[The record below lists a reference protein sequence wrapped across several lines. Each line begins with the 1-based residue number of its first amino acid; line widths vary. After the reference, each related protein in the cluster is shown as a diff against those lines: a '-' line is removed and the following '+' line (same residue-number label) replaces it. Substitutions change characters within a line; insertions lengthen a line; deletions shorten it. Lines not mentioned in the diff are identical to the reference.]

1 MRVDI
6 KHLIAKGATR
16 QLVDKIRAYHQLMV
30 QQGKPRER
38 IIVQPAQLMSLMKL
52 VSNQGFVVLCCGDAI
67 VYHNHDPIDESAPE
81 YKPKPR
87 FDAGLP
93 PVSANP
99 FGLAAPAPKV
109 KEPEPMP
116 VYNINDGFD
125 DDDIPF

>member
-16 QLVDKIRAYHQLMV
+16 KLVDQVMAYARLME

-38 IIVQPAQLMSLMKL
+38 IIITRQQHDSLMRM
-52 VSNQGFVVLCCGDAI
+52 VTGRGHVVLCCGDAL
-67 VYHNHDPIDESAPE
+67 VYYNHDPINESAPE
-81 YKPKPR
+81 YKPVPR
-87 FDAGLP
+87 YDAGLP

-99 FGLAAPAPKV
+99 FGLAAPAPKAPELPPF
-109 KEPEPMP
+109 EPGPA
-116 VYNINDGFD
+116 DWA